1 MCATNRGGARRQ
13 LEHNGHDLAATT
25 FDVELVH
32 GSESKAGVIEHS
44 LHPLA
49 PARASA

>member
-1 MCATNRGGARRQ
+1 MYAPNRGGARRQ
-13 LEHNGHDLAATT
+13 LEHDGHDLTATT
-25 FDVELVH
+25 FDVELVQ
-32 GSESKAGVIEHS
+32 GSEPKAGVIEHS